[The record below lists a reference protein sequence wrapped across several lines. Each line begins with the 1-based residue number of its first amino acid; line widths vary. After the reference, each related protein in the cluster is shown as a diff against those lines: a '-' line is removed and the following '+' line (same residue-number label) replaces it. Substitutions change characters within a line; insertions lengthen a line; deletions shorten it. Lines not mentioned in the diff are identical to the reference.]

1 MRNTKGGNKW
11 DKLMYAYALVLFMM
25 SFVRIFDN
33 AFWGDEGFSI
43 ELAKMSVSD
52 MMIATAKDVHPPLY
66 YLLTQLLYHI
76 FGNKGITYHL
86 SAFLPYAVIMVMGCT
101 IIKKRFGTMPSI
113 IMITMASLM
122 KNAIG
127 YNVEARM
134 YALAAMFMLIAYVE
148 FYRIIESNHKKNWI
162 VFCVASLGAAYTHY
176 YALISVA
183 FLYVMI
189 IPLAVKHKEYRRGLW
204 ISYLLTIVGYLP
216 WLSIL
221 LKSFGRTA
229 QGWWLQNIPSIGGC
243 LKFLLDYKWL
253 VASAALSIA
262 VYMMYQMHVLSVSEH
277 RSESMKGKINISV
290 DLSVPKKDAI
300 SDELYWALS
309 GLISICGTV
318 VVGLGL
324 SYLIRPIF
332 LTRYLFPV
340 STMLYLIIGVSVS
353 RLHFRKIWGIMLVG
367 AILCCNI
374 PAYIHIYKSDRD
386 LNIETAKFVDVVAP
400 ASDVEIVT
408 NNTHLGWTLLRYYYP
423 NNTSKCDSDAP
434 MHLDTEFKD
443 IYLIWE
449 DELDENEVESI
460 EQQQYSVEPYYAG
473 YFANGVYYYV
483 YKLHSN
489 D

>member
-1 MRNTKGGNKW
+1 
-11 DKLMYAYALVLFMM
+11 MYVYALVLFMM
-25 SFVRIFDN
+25 SFVRVFDN

-43 ELAKMSVSD
+43 ALAKMSMSD

-101 IIKKRFGTMPSI
+101 IIKKRFGTLPSI

-183 FLYVMI
+183 FLYMMI

-229 QGWWLQNIPSIGGC
+229 QDWWLQSIPSIGGC

-262 VYMMYQMHVLSVSEH
+262 LYMMYQMHVLSVSEH
-277 RSESMKGKINISV
+277 RSESM
-290 DLSVPKKDAI
+290 
-300 SDELYWALS
+300 
-309 GLISICGTV
+309 
-318 VVGLGL
+318 
-324 SYLIRPIF
+324 
-332 LTRYLFPV
+332 
-340 STMLYLIIGVSVS
+340 
-353 RLHFRKIWGIMLVG
+353 
-367 AILCCNI
+367 
-374 PAYIHIYKSDRD
+374 
-386 LNIETAKFVDVVAP
+386 
-400 ASDVEIVT
+400 
-408 NNTHLGWTLLRYYYP
+408 
-423 NNTSKCDSDAP
+423 
-434 MHLDTEFKD
+434 
-443 IYLIWE
+443 
-449 DELDENEVESI
+449 EN
-460 EQQQYSVEPYYAG
+460 QYQC
-473 YFANGVYYYV
+473 
-483 YKLHSN
+483 
-489 D
+489 